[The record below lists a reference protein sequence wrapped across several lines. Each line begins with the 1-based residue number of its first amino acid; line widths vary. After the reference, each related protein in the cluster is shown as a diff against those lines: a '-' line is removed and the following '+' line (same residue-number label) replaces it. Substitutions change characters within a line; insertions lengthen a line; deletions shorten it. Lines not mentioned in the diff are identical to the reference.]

1 MTKFSHIEQLIQ
13 DLCPSGVEY
22 KTLAEL
28 LDYEQPTKY
37 IVRSTEY
44 DDRYKTPVLT
54 AGQGFILGYTDET
67 DGIYHASKEN
77 PTLIFDDFTTSYHW
91 VDFDFKV
98 KSSAMKM
105 LRPRK
110 DADIVFR
117 YVYYAMLGID
127 YKPEEH
133 ARQWISRYGAFEI
146 PVPPLPVQKEIVRIV
161 DTFDNL
167 IKNIDAEID
176 ARQRQLSNAIECL
189 YNDVKDNWQEKSLSD
204 IGQII
209 KGSGILKSDFVE
221 VGRPCIH
228 YGQIHTYYTTYA
240 KKTKS
245 FISEKLYAKSKKA
258 KTGDLVI
265 ATTSEDVPACCKA
278 TAWLGT
284 EDVAV
289 SGDAHILHH
298 NQDPLFMAYLFRTE
312 RFSEQRAMAATGAKV
327 TSVSGD
333 RLASFRF
340 FFPPLAEQHAIAE
353 KLDTIEA
360 FINNLKT
367 ERDLRQQQY
376 EYYREHLINLL
387 K

>member
-146 PVPPLPVQKEIVRIV
+146 PVPPLPIQKEIVRIV

-176 ARQRQLSNAIECL
+176 ARQKELVLCRRHILNNLDCETKSISSLFLLRGGYTPSTKNPEFWTKEGGYPWYTMDDIRQNGRKLDESLRHIT
-189 YNDVKDNWQEKSLSD
+189 EKA
-204 IGQII
+204 I
-209 KGSGILKSDFVE
+209 KGKGLFPTGTIVFATSATIGEHAILTRPALTNQRFTALIPKSDNVYMPFYY
-221 VGRPCIH
+221 H
-228 YGQIHTYYTTYA
+228 YGFIVDVWCLQHIKQGGFASVDMNGFANLQI
-240 KKTKS
+240 
-245 FISEKLYAKSKKA
+245 
-258 KTGDLVI
+258 
-265 ATTSEDVPACCKA
+265 
-278 TAWLGT
+278 
-284 EDVAV
+284 
-289 SGDAHILHH
+289 
-298 NQDPLFMAYLFRTE
+298 PLPSLK
-312 RFSEQRAMAATGAKV
+312 EQ
-327 TSVSGD
+327 
-333 RLASFRF
+333 
-340 FFPPLAEQHAIAE
+340 QAIAE

-360 FINNLKT
+360 FIANLNE
-367 ERDLRQQQY
+367 ERALRQQQY
-376 EYYREHLINLL
+376 EYYRAKLISLL